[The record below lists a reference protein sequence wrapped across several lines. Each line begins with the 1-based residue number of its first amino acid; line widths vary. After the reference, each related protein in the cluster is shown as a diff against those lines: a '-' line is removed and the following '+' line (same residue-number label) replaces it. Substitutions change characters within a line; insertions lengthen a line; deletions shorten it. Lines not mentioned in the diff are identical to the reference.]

1 MNPDSY
7 HTVAFEKVGDF
18 KPLTPNAVGR
28 GGTQREP
35 TRRGENW
42 QTAPG
47 SSGAHNIQT
56 QDILVLR

>member
-7 HTVAFEKVGDF
+7 HTVAFEKGMDF

-28 GGTQREP
+28 GGTHRET

-47 SSGAHNIQT
+47 SSGARNIQT